1 MKKTC
6 LNCAFCMRCQ
16 DKHIWTG
23 ANLVSNDTQAL
34 LTPSERAQAQKG
46 DFSFIGAEKRAR
58 NAWIEKYNQNL
69 DALKQGHFNPIF
81 GGPVV
86 LELLQAQEQFSTIN
100 GNPFPLREQFNMPEC
115 PAAPDADYMACWH
128 KQWGPLSDKQDLAS
142 LNQPTKCFFFYPYTR
157 KGNKTFDGCEKERE
171 AALSAK
177 RFCITNGLVI
187 AGIVVTLFSMGLTF
201 YIYEAQKQDAQLT
214 DKTLQKALSTAT
226 TQAANTQQILTD
238 IQTQLNALSAQEK
251 KDE

>member
-1 MKKTC
+1 
-6 LNCAFCMRCQ
+6 MRCQ

-23 ANLVSNDTQAL
+23 ANFVSNDTQAL

-81 GGPVV
+81 WGPRV
-86 LELLQAQEQFSTIN
+86 LELLQAKEVVSTIN

-115 PAAPDADYMACWH
+115 PVAPDADYMACWH
-128 KQWGPLSDKQDLAS
+128 KQWGPFSNESDLAN
-142 LNQPTKCFFFYPYTR
+142 LNQPTKCFFFYPYTH

-171 AALSAK
+171 AALSAE
-177 RFCITNGLVI
+177 RFRITNWLVI
-187 AGIVVTLFSMGLTF
+187 FGIVATFFSIGLTF
-201 YIYEAQKQDAQLT
+201 YIYKAQKQDPQLT
-214 DKTLQKALSTAT
+214 DKTFQETLSTVS
-226 TQAANTQQILTD
+226 TQATNTQQILTD
-238 IQTQLNALSAQEK
+238 IQTQINALSTQEK